1 MLNIMFSVLTIEPFK
16 LAKPEDIYEIAQK
29 EKPFYLITVY
39 PSLDTTPSDSGKVW
53 IGYTPKELVIYA
65 KLYQKEINAQSKRR
79 DAQTLSAGQE
89 DFIGVVILPS
99 GWGKVS
105 EIYQIKVNP
114 LGNIADMSPEGEW
127 DSDTRVLSK
136 IYDWGYEVMILIPFK
151 SIPFSSPGWGF
162 NIVRAI
168 ISNMNIQMLTN
179 NPDFTYDKHAKMV
192 FDYEYIQKPRAYGF
206 TLIPSFRLESE
217 FDTVRNNRPLIGA
230 TLRYKRGTSD
240 LMDIT
245 AKPDFS
251 DVDVDIIT
259 FNLNR
264 LPADYPEKR
273 PFFVEGKP
281 YSPPSILLRTRN
293 LEYPLYGMKFYSAY
307 ENQKFYLGYVKDT
320 TFNDVYFGNYQYNLS
335 PNTVLNA
342 SFVNGLYAYTTTF
355 GGGLNFYDN
364 RTAAG
369 MSLKGYKNF
378 STDAQYNFLYLYRSG
393 QRLNIY
399 LSLTRVQSGFLTP
412 LNYISLYFDGY
423 KSINGGFYYSYTND
437 KIFNG
442 KNLFVG
448 TGFNYSN
455 MKTDTGKLYEWKL
468 PVIYE
473 WGNTYINFLILPSP
487 IIPLNLFGIYT
498 SYSYM
503 PYLADYLPFEDLTQ
517 KSIGI
522 TFGYFINPNKEAI
535 ISFSSGKY
543 LGYPLRG
550 FDVSISYPLGPF
562 QPGISYNKYET
573 ILDTL
578 QIFQVYGYIY
588 LPYHITV
595 KPYVG
600 YTADEVSDTYHLN
613 GNLVIAFEPKQFWG
627 IYFAVN
633 KQLFGDEP
641 QRITHLFEKEV
652 FKVQVAIG
660 F

>member
-1 MLNIMFSVLTIEPFK
+1 MLNLVLSFLTVEPFK
-16 LAKPEDIYEIAQK
+16 LAKPEDIYEIAHR

-39 PSLDTTPSDSGKVW
+39 PSLDTTPADSGKVW

-65 KLYQKEINAQSKRR
+65 RLYQKGINAQSKRR

-89 DFIGVVILPS
+89 DFVGVVILPS

-114 LGNIADMSPEGEW
+114 LGNIADMSSEGEW

-136 IYDWGYEVMILIPFK
+136 TYDWGYEVMILIPFK
-151 SIPFSSPGWGF
+151 SIPFSSPEWGF
-162 NIVRAI
+162 NIIRLI
-168 ISNMNIQMLTN
+168 ISNMNLQMLTN
-179 NPDFTYDKHAKMV
+179 NPDFTYDKHAKIV
-192 FDYEYIQKPRAYGF
+192 FDYEYIQKPKAYGF
-206 TLIPSFRLESE
+206 ALIPSYRLESQY
-217 FDTVRNNRPLIGA
+217 DTVRDNRFLMGA

-264 LPADYPEKR
+264 LPVNYPEKR

-320 TFNDVYFGNYQYNLS
+320 TFNDVYFGNYQYNLFS
-335 PNTVLNA
+335 NTVLDA
-342 SFVNGLYAYTTTF
+342 SFVNGLYAYTTAF

-364 RTAAG
+364 KTAAG

-378 STDAQYNFLYLYRSG
+378 ITDAQYNSLYLYRSG
-393 QRLNIY
+393 QWLNIY

-437 KIFNG
+437 KIFKG
-442 KNLFVG
+442 KNLFVA

-455 MKTDTGKLYEWKL
+455 MKMDTGKIYEWRL

-473 WGNTYINFLILPSP
+473 WGNTYINFIILPSP
-487 IIPLNLFGIYT
+487 IIPLNFFGIYT

-503 PYLADYLPFEDLTQ
+503 PYLSYLPYKDLTQ
-517 KSIGI
+517 RTVGL
-522 TFGYFINPNKEAI
+522 TVGYFINSNKQTT
-535 ISFSSGKY
+535 ISYSSGKY
-543 LGYPLRG
+543 LGYSLRS

-578 QIFQVYGYIY
+578 QIFQIYGYIY
-588 LPYHITV
+588 LPNHITI

-600 YTADEVSDTYHLN
+600 YTADRVSSTYHLN
-613 GNLVIAFEPKQFWG
+613 GNLVIAFEPRQFWG
-627 IYFAVN
+627 IYLAVN
-633 KQLFGDEP
+633 KQLLGEKP
-641 QRITHLFEKEV
+641 KRMTHLFEKEV
-652 FKVQVAIG
+652 FKVQVAVG